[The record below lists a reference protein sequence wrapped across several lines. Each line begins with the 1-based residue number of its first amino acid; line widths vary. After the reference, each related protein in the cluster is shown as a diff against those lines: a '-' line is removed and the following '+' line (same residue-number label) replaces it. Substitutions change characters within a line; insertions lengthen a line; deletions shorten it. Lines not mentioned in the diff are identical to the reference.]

1 MGVDVRQ
8 ILRDI
13 SEKEVD
19 VRQKLQDDGMTRS
32 QSFGSNS
39 RPSSQLRK
47 ISIGI
52 TVDKKKPE
60 AAEED
65 EAKIPNVERMNLNKE
80 KSMQAENKCEGAS
93 AATKGKQSDA
103 TEEMRSPWITKRFF
117 YKNAPISDTVPC
129 TNQPSSGPATGGRQ
143 KKLNRVKDA
152 QLAHSVQFFA
162 NHSSILRSGDSNQK
176 KFNGITYS
184 RKGGKNG
191 SQVQVEEF
199 TFATAQEAIVSDKV
213 VAAEKTDKAENRTE
227 TLRTKLWQI
236 LATVSSPK
244 SQPSNSQAKETG
256 VDKLKPEQFV
266 DQIGDRI
273 VRPRQNSDTIETD
286 SESPKQPTSRPLTR
300 SLYRKRASTK
310 VLQEKTKLGSSS
322 NTKQK
327 HQMNIYSFQDGRSAN
342 LDGAIN
348 FGSLMS
354 TLKKGQIKK
363 SIIEPHEIS
372 FAEKDNADE
381 PQLASNKSVSPTHAE
396 KTLDHKEDSIH
407 GCPPQNKRD
416 YFENNNKMQDNEFHQ
431 PSDLKKMNQRGDS
444 LASAGTREHQE
455 DCSNPSSKNVV
466 EPPDVIESPTFAF
479 KSPILSPSPCS
490 TPRTVQMEQDVH
502 DPPLKY
508 RRFSLRAIRSFRAL
522 QTSKPDCSGSDA
534 ETESPGDAEELQH
547 FSPRKPSPLKEK
559 KDAEED
565 LAEFSSEDG
574 DLGSSE
580 DGSPIIKAYEYNR
593 NISPEIHTSEEPNSM
608 HCHTKRLCNHQGIR
622 VDQFSPTSLST
633 KDNGE
638 REWFLE
644 PSEESQ
650 EDELA
655 RFFLWLSHCL
665 LLV

>member
-1 MGVDVRQ
+1 MFQ
-8 ILRDI
+8 
-13 SEKEVD
+13 
-19 VRQKLQDDGMTRS
+19 DGMTRS

-80 KSMQAENKCEGAS
+80 SSMQAENKCEGAS

-191 SQVQVEEF
+191 SQVHVEEF

-300 SLYRKRASTK
+300 SLCRKRASTK

-372 FAEKDNADE
+372 FAEKDNVDA

-534 ETESPGDAEELQH
+534 ETESPV
-547 FSPRKPSPLKEK
+547 S
-559 KDAEED
+559 
-565 LAEFSSEDG
+565 LANCYLRDM
-574 DLGSSE
+574 L
-580 DGSPIIKAYEYNR
+580 
-593 NISPEIHTSEEPNSM
+593 
-608 HCHTKRLCNHQGIR
+608 
-622 VDQFSPTSLST
+622 VDYMQ
-633 KDNGE
+633 
-638 REWFLE
+638 
-644 PSEESQ
+644 
-650 EDELA
+650 
-655 RFFLWLSHCL
+655 
-665 LLV
+665 